1 MKTMKKVIALLLV
14 AVMAI
19 GLTATTAFAAND
31 GTITVRNA
39 TVGEK
44 YDVYKVFDLTYGTP
58 LTGASG
64 QKTPVA
70 YSYTKTGDNDALY
83 TALTAADSPFTLTAT
98 STPNV
103 YNVSSTADA
112 AKISSFLT
120 GLTEYGKTETEAGTN
135 LLAGCKVGATQ
146 TAAADTVEF
155 TGLPYGYYYVTSSL
169 GAVVTID
176 STLKDVT
183 VVDKNQGPSWDNNP
197 NDPNDPTPPTGDT
210 NPGKVIVNA
219 DGSKTTVNS
228 VNYGDTVNFN
238 ISVNATAYVGEDLVT
253 YYYITDTLADGFGA
267 AQNIVV
273 KIYRIDPAT
282 GKYSTTAQTLTADK
296 YTLAQDGNSFQVTVP
311 FGEQYG
317 SRAKIEVT
325 YSAVVN
331 ADGEDVVI
339 AGAGNPNTANFTY
352 VTDDTFDPDDP
363 GYDPHDPGKYPPD
376 PYDPEDPEDPNNP
389 NPPYNDKNEKTTKT
403 YVYALG
409 IKKVDPKG
417 NVLKGAEFSVKNGNT
432 AITAVATGTAGVY
445 KYSKDAAAVSQFS
458 TDDNGILIIQGLEA
472 GTYTVKEEV
481 APLGYN
487 PLTGTIDVTAAIAS
501 TSSYTTT
508 ITTYYDAEGN
518 VVSADAAGA
527 TSKDTT
533 VSTNVV
539 PLVVVNQTGTELPS
553 TGGMG
558 TTILYIVGG
567 MLVVAAGVLLIT
579 KKRMGHEA

>member
-19 GLTATTAFAAND
+19 GLMATTAFAAND

-39 TVGEK
+39 TVGEE
-44 YDVYKVFDLTYGTP
+44 YAVYKIFDLTYGTP

-70 YSYTKTGDNDALY
+70 YSYTKTGANDALY

-112 AKISSFLT
+112 ATISSFLT
-120 GLTEYGKTETEAGTN
+120 GLTEYGKTETDAGTN
-135 LLAGCKVGATQ
+135 LLAGCKVGDTK
-146 TAAADTVEF
+146 TAAANTVTFED
-155 TGLPYGYYYVTSSL
+155 LPYGYYYVTSSL
-169 GAVVTID
+169 GSVVTID
-176 STLKDVT
+176 STLKNVT

-197 NDPNDPTPPTGDT
+197 EDPDDPTPPDGNT
-210 NPGKVIVNA
+210 NPGKVIVDDEGNK
-219 DGSKTTVNS
+219 STVNS
-228 VNYGDTVNFN
+228 VNYGDTVHFN
-238 ISVNATAYVGEDLVT
+238 ISVNATAYDGTGLVT

-267 AQNIVV
+267 AQDIVV
-273 KIYRIDPAT
+273 KVYPIDPAT
-282 GKYSTTAQTLTADK
+282 GKYSTTAQTLTADE
-296 YTLAQDGNSFQVTVP
+296 YTLAQDDNSFQVTVP
-311 FGEQYG
+311 FGEKYG

-352 VTDDTFDPDDP
+352 TTVPTDPDDP
-363 GYDPHDPGKYPPD
+363 NDPHKPGDPNYP
-376 PYDPEDPEDPNNP
+376 DPEDPNDPDSP
-389 NPPYNDKNEKTTKT
+389 NPYNETNEKTTKT

-417 NVLKGAEFSVKNGNT
+417 NILKGAEFSVKNGNT

-445 KYSKDAAAVSQFS
+445 KYSATGTVTQFS

-487 PLTGTIDVTAAIAS
+487 LLTGTIDVTAAIAS

-508 ITTYYDAEGN
+508 ITTYYDADGN
-518 VVSADAAGA
+518 VTAQDVNNTDQ
-527 TSKDTT
+527 TTTT
-533 VSTNVV
+533 VTAPVNVV
-539 PLVVVNQTGTELPS
+539 P
-553 TGGMG
+553 
-558 TTILYIVGG
+558 
-567 MLVVAAGVLLIT
+567 
-579 KKRMGHEA
+579 